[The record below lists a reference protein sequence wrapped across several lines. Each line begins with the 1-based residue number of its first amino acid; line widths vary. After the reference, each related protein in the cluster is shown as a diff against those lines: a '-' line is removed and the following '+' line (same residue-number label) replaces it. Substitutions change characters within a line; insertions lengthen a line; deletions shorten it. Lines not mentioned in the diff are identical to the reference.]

1 MYEAHGAEPRV
12 NLAEEMEKLRIGAL
26 KVDGDYRESRILDQF
41 YDILRPGL
49 VFDDFLVRNGGT
61 FALLLVSG
69 DFSRR
74 EESQRSSVVYVLQG
88 HANAVDTL
96 RRGSI
101 AAEIVHGHETALQTW
116 DQSEKECG
124 EYAVILALS
133 AYYGAQ
139 DQTVDAAEVMVGNSD
154 ESTFFRDAP
163 ELFGKNLV
171 CDADFFENGFGEVGT
186 VIRHQF
192 LVDGVYFVDFEET
205 KNASGYKT
213 SEAPLEFE
221 GVLQVGFRY
230 YVLLFFH
237 SYVVKLHK
245 AQI

>member
-1 MYEAHGAEPRV
+1 MDQAHGAEPRV

-26 KVDGDYRESRILDQF
+26 KVDGDYRESRILDEL
-41 YDILRPGL
+41 DNVLRPGL

-61 FALLLVSG
+61 FALLLVCR
-69 DFSRR
+69 DFSCR
-74 EESQRSSVVYVLQG
+74 EESQRSSVVYVLQS
-88 HANAVDTL
+88 HAYAMDAL
-96 RRGSI
+96 RRCSI
-101 AAEIVHGHETALQTW
+101 AAEIVDGHETALQTW
-116 DQSEKECG
+116 NQCEKEGC
-124 EYAVILALS
+124 EDAVILALS

-139 DQTVDAAEVMVGNSD
+139 DQTVDTAKVMVGNSD
-154 ESTFFRDAP
+154 ESAFFRNAP

-171 CDADFFENGFGEVGT
+171 CDADLFENGFGEVGT
-186 VIRHQF
+186 VVRHQF

-213 SEAPLEFE
+213 SEAPFKFE

-237 SYVVKLHK
+237 SYVV
-245 AQI
+245 